1 MSSLLRATLITL
13 ALLTSAGCTSKPV
26 LNTQHDLP
34 ASAQVSEEKV
44 KQAIVAALQK
54 REWTVQ
60 RLSPQ
65 LVQAEITVRNQF
77 YAAIDI
83 RYTRN
88 SYAITYR
95 DSQQPTSINNQAPF
109 VAGVAVPLGA
119 PTATRPPISGFA
131 VRRRCC
137 SRRLARSSCARRP
150 SRRRSRR
157 TAR

>member
-1 MSSLLRATLITL
+1 MSSLLRVTLITL
-13 ALLTSAGCTSKPV
+13 ALLVTAGCTNKPV

-34 ASAQVSEEKV
+34 ADAQVSEEKLKTV
-44 KQAIVAALQK
+44 IVNALQK

-95 DSQQPTSINNQAPF
+95 DSRDLGYKDGKIHRNYNRWVNNLDSDIM
-109 VAGVAVPLGA
+109 AGLRSNGVNEVG
-119 PTATRPPISGFA
+119 TAAQLFEQTG
-131 VRRRCC
+131 
-137 SRRLARSSCARRP
+137 
-150 SRRRSRR
+150 
-157 TAR
+157 TTK

>member
-1 MSSLLRATLITL
+1 MSSLLRVTLITL
-13 ALLTSAGCTSKPV
+13 TLLVTAGCTSKPI

-34 ASAQVSEEKV
+34 ANAQVSEEKMKAV
-44 KQAIVAALQK
+44 IVNALQK

-65 LVQAEITVRNQF
+65 LVQAEITVRNQY

-95 DSQQPTSINNQAPF
+95 DSRDLGYKDGKIHRNYNRWVSMLDRDIL
-109 VAGVAVPLGA
+109 AGL
-119 PTATRPPISGFA
+119 
-131 VRRRCC
+131 
-137 SRRLARSSCARRP
+137 RSAGIQ
-150 SRRRSRR
+150 
-157 TAR
+157 

>member
-13 ALLTSAGCTSKPV
+13 ALLTTAGCTNKPV

-34 ASAQVSEEKV
+34 ATAQLSEDKI
-44 KQAIVAALQK
+44 KQVIVAALQK

-77 YAAIDI
+77 HAEIDI

-95 DSQQPTSINNQAPF
+95 DSRDLGYKDGKIHRNYNRWVSMLDRDIM
-109 VAGVAVPLGA
+109 AGLQSAGMNGVEALKQN
-119 PTATRPPISGFA
+119 
-131 VRRRCC
+131 
-137 SRRLARSSCARRP
+137 
-150 SRRRSRR
+150 
-157 TAR
+157 

>member
-1 MSSLLRATLITL
+1 MSSLLRITLITL
-13 ALLTSAGCTSKPV
+13 ALLVTAGCTSKPI

-34 ASAQVSEEKV
+34 ANAQVSEEKMKTV
-44 KQAIVAALQK
+44 IVNALQK

-65 LVQAEITVRNQF
+65 LVQAEINVRNQY

-95 DSQQPTSINNQAPF
+95 DSRELGYKDGKIHRNYNRWVNNLDSDIMAGLRSNGVNEAGTAAQLFEQTGTSK
-109 VAGVAVPLGA
+109 
-119 PTATRPPISGFA
+119 
-131 VRRRCC
+131 
-137 SRRLARSSCARRP
+137 
-150 SRRRSRR
+150 
-157 TAR
+157 

>member
-1 MSSLLRATLITL
+1 MSSLLRVTLITL
-13 ALLTSAGCTSKPV
+13 ALLVTAGCTSKPI

-34 ASAQVSEEKV
+34 ANAQVSEEKMKMV
-44 KQAIVAALQK
+44 IVNALQK

-65 LVQAEITVRNQF
+65 LVQAEINVRNQY

-95 DSQQPTSINNQAPF
+95 DSRELGYKDGKIHRNYNRWVSMLDRDIMAGLRNNGADG
-109 VAGVAVPLGA
+109 AGAAAQLFEQTG
-119 PTATRPPISGFA
+119 
-131 VRRRCC
+131 
-137 SRRLARSSCARRP
+137 SSKQN
-150 SRRRSRR
+150 
-157 TAR
+157 

>member
-1 MSSLLRATLITL
+1 MSSLLRVTLITL
-13 ALLTSAGCTSKPV
+13 ALLVSAGCTSKPI

-34 ASAQVSEEKV
+34 ANAQVSEEKMKTV
-44 KQAIVAALQK
+44 IVNALQK

-65 LVQAEITVRNQF
+65 LVQAEITVRNQY

-95 DSQQPTSINNQAPF
+95 DSRDLGYKDGKIHRNYNRWVNNLDSDIMAGLRSNGVNEAGTAAQLFEQTGTSK
-109 VAGVAVPLGA
+109 
-119 PTATRPPISGFA
+119 
-131 VRRRCC
+131 
-137 SRRLARSSCARRP
+137 
-150 SRRRSRR
+150 
-157 TAR
+157 

>member
-13 ALLTSAGCTSKPV
+13 ALLSTAGCTSKPV
-26 LNTQHDLP
+26 LNTQHDLAAGP
-34 ASAQVSEEKV
+34 QVSEEQV
-44 KQAIVAALQK
+44 KQVIVNALQK

-77 YAAIDI
+77 YAQIDI

-95 DSQQPTSINNQAPF
+95 DSRDLGYKDGKIHRNYNRWVSMLDRDIL
-109 VAGVAVPLGA
+109 AGL
-119 PTATRPPISGFA
+119 
-131 VRRRCC
+131 
-137 SRRLARSSCARRP
+137 RSAGLQ
-150 SRRRSRR
+150 
-157 TAR
+157 

>member
-13 ALLTSAGCTSKPV
+13 ALLSTAGCTSKPV
-26 LNTQHDLP
+26 LNTQHDLAAGP
-34 ASAQVSEEKV
+34 QVSEEQV
-44 KQAIVAALQK
+44 KQVIVNALQK

-77 YAAIDI
+77 YAQIDI

-95 DSQQPTSINNQAPF
+95 DSRDLGYKDGKIHRNYNRWVSMLDRDIL
-109 VAGVAVPLGA
+109 AGLRGA
-119 PTATRPPISGFA
+119 G
-131 VRRRCC
+131 
-137 SRRLARSSCARRP
+137 LQ
-150 SRRRSRR
+150 
-157 TAR
+157 

>member
-1 MSSLLRATLITL
+1 MSSLLRATLVAL
-13 ALLTSAGCTSKPV
+13 ALLTTAGCTNKPV

-44 KQAIVAALQK
+44 KQVIVAALQK

-65 LVQAEITVRNQF
+65 LVQAEITVRGQF

-95 DSQQPTSINNQAPF
+95 DSRDLGYKDGKIHRNYNRWVSMLDRDIL
-109 VAGVAVPLGA
+109 AGL
-119 PTATRPPISGFA
+119 
-131 VRRRCC
+131 
-137 SRRLARSSCARRP
+137 RSAGMQ
-150 SRRRSRR
+150 
-157 TAR
+157 

>member
-13 ALLTSAGCTSKPV
+13 ALLTTAGCTSKPV
-26 LNTQHDLP
+26 LNTQHELP
-34 ASAQVSEEKV
+34 ATTQRSEETM
-44 KQAIVAALQK
+44 KQVIVAALQK

-65 LVQAEITVRNQF
+65 LVQADITVRGQF

-95 DSQQPTSINNQAPF
+95 DSRELGYKDGKIHRNYNRWVSMLDRDIL
-109 VAGVAVPLGA
+109 AGL
-119 PTATRPPISGFA
+119 
-131 VRRRCC
+131 
-137 SRRLARSSCARRP
+137 RSAGMQ
-150 SRRRSRR
+150 
-157 TAR
+157 

>member
-13 ALLTSAGCTSKPV
+13 ALLTTAGCTSKPV

-34 ASAQVSEEKV
+34 ATAQLSEEKI
-44 KQAIVAALQK
+44 KQVIVAALQK

-77 YAAIDI
+77 HAEIDI

-95 DSQQPTSINNQAPF
+95 DSRDLGYKDGKIHRNYNRWVSMLDRDIM
-109 VAGVAVPLGA
+109 AGLQSAGMNGVEALKQN
-119 PTATRPPISGFA
+119 
-131 VRRRCC
+131 
-137 SRRLARSSCARRP
+137 
-150 SRRRSRR
+150 
-157 TAR
+157 

>member
-13 ALLTSAGCTSKPV
+13 ALLTTAGCTSKPV

-34 ASAQVSEEKV
+34 ANTQASEEKI
-44 KQAIVAALQK
+44 KQVIVAALQK

-60 RLSPQ
+60 RLSPH

-83 RYTRN
+83 RYTRT

-95 DSQQPTSINNQAPF
+95 DSRDLGYKDGKIHRNYNRWISMLDRDILAGLRNYGVNEANTSPQN
-109 VAGVAVPLGA
+109 
-119 PTATRPPISGFA
+119 
-131 VRRRCC
+131 
-137 SRRLARSSCARRP
+137 
-150 SRRRSRR
+150 
-157 TAR
+157 

>member
-13 ALLTSAGCTSKPV
+13 ALLSTAGCTSKPV
-26 LNTQHDLP
+26 LNTQHDLA
-34 ASAQVSEEKV
+34 ASPQVSEEQV
-44 KQAIVAALQK
+44 KQVIVNALQK

-77 YAAIDI
+77 HAEIDI

-95 DSQQPTSINNQAPF
+95 DSRDLGYKDGKIHRNYNRWVSMLDRDIL
-109 VAGVAVPLGA
+109 AGLRGA
-119 PTATRPPISGFA
+119 G
-131 VRRRCC
+131 
-137 SRRLARSSCARRP
+137 LQ
-150 SRRRSRR
+150 
-157 TAR
+157 

>member
-13 ALLTSAGCTSKPV
+13 ALLTTAGCTNKPV

-34 ASAQVSEEKV
+34 VTAQLSEEKV
-44 KQAIVAALQK
+44 KQVIVAALQK

-77 YAAIDI
+77 HAEIDI

-88 SYAITYR
+88 SYTITYR
-95 DSQQPTSINNQAPF
+95 DSRDLGYKDGKIHRNYNRWVSMLDRDIM
-109 VAGVAVPLGA
+109 AGLQSAGMNGVEALKQN
-119 PTATRPPISGFA
+119 
-131 VRRRCC
+131 
-137 SRRLARSSCARRP
+137 
-150 SRRRSRR
+150 
-157 TAR
+157 

>member
-13 ALLTSAGCTSKPV
+13 ALLTTAGCTNKPV

-34 ASAQVSEEKV
+34 ATAQLSEEKI
-44 KQAIVAALQK
+44 KQVIVAALQK

-77 YAAIDI
+77 HAEIDI

-95 DSQQPTSINNQAPF
+95 DSRD
-109 VAGVAVPLGA
+109 LGYKDGKIHRNYNRWEIGRA
-119 PTATRPPISGFA
+119 H
-131 VRRRCC
+131 V
-137 SRRLARSSCARRP
+137 
-150 SRRRSRR
+150 
-157 TAR
+157 

>member
-13 ALLTSAGCTSKPV
+13 ALLTGAGCTSKPV

-34 ASAQVSEEKV
+34 ANAQVNEEKV

-65 LVQAEITVRNQF
+65 QVQAEITVRNQF

-95 DSQQPTSINNQAPF
+95 DSRDLGYKNGKIHRNYNRWVSMLDRDIMAGLRNYGVNDANTAPQN
-109 VAGVAVPLGA
+109 
-119 PTATRPPISGFA
+119 
-131 VRRRCC
+131 
-137 SRRLARSSCARRP
+137 
-150 SRRRSRR
+150 
-157 TAR
+157 

>member
-1 MSSLLRATLITL
+1 MSSLLRVTLITL
-13 ALLTSAGCTSKPV
+13 ALLVTAGCTNKPV

-34 ASAQVSEEKV
+34 VDAQVSEEKMKTV
-44 KQAIVAALQK
+44 IVNALQK

-65 LVQAEITVRNQF
+65 LVQAEINVRNQY

-95 DSQQPTSINNQAPF
+95 DSRDLGYKDGKIHRNYNRWVNNLDSDIM
-109 VAGVAVPLGA
+109 AGLRSNGVNEAG
-119 PTATRPPISGFA
+119 TAAQLFEQTG
-131 VRRRCC
+131 
-137 SRRLARSSCARRP
+137 
-150 SRRRSRR
+150 
-157 TAR
+157 TTK

>member
-54 REWTVQ
+54 REWTVLRQ
-60 RLSPQ
+60 SPQ
-65 LVQAEITVRNQF
+65 LVQAEITVRNQY

-95 DSQQPTSINNQAPF
+95 DSRDLGYKDGKIHRNYNRWVSMLDRDIMAGLRNSGVNEANTAPQD
-109 VAGVAVPLGA
+109 
-119 PTATRPPISGFA
+119 
-131 VRRRCC
+131 
-137 SRRLARSSCARRP
+137 
-150 SRRRSRR
+150 
-157 TAR
+157 

>member
-1 MSSLLRATLITL
+1 MSSLLRAALITL
-13 ALLTSAGCTSKPV
+13 ALLTAAGCTSKPV

-34 ASAQVSEEKV
+34 ANAQVSEEKMKTV
-44 KQAIVAALQK
+44 IVNALQK

-65 LVQAEITVRNQF
+65 LVQAEITVRGQF

-95 DSQQPTSINNQAPF
+95 DSRDLGYKDGKIHRNYNRWVNNLDSDIMAGLRSNGANEAGTAAQLFEQTGTSKQN
-109 VAGVAVPLGA
+109 
-119 PTATRPPISGFA
+119 
-131 VRRRCC
+131 
-137 SRRLARSSCARRP
+137 
-150 SRRRSRR
+150 
-157 TAR
+157 

>member
-13 ALLTSAGCTSKPV
+13 ALLSSAGCTSKPV

-34 ASAQVSEEKV
+34 ANAQVSEEKV

-95 DSQQPTSINNQAPF
+95 DSRDLGYKDGKIHRNYNRWVSMLDRDIMAGLRNYGVNEANTAPQN
-109 VAGVAVPLGA
+109 
-119 PTATRPPISGFA
+119 
-131 VRRRCC
+131 
-137 SRRLARSSCARRP
+137 
-150 SRRRSRR
+150 
-157 TAR
+157 

>member
-13 ALLTSAGCTSKPV
+13 ALLTTAGCTSKPV

-34 ASAQVSEEKV
+34 ATAQVSEEKMKTV
-44 KQAIVAALQK
+44 IVNALQK

-65 LVQAEITVRNQF
+65 LVQAEITVRNQY

-95 DSQQPTSINNQAPF
+95 DSRELGYKDGKIHRNYNRWVSMLDRDIMAALRSNGANEAGSAAQLFEQTGTSK
-109 VAGVAVPLGA
+109 
-119 PTATRPPISGFA
+119 
-131 VRRRCC
+131 
-137 SRRLARSSCARRP
+137 
-150 SRRRSRR
+150 
-157 TAR
+157 

>member
-13 ALLTSAGCTSKPV
+13 ALLSTAGCTSKPV

-34 ASAQVSEEKV
+34 TATQVSEETM
-44 KQAIVAALQK
+44 KQVIVAALQK

-65 LVQAEITVRNQF
+65 MVQAEITVRNQY

-95 DSQQPTSINNQAPF
+95 DSRDLGYKDGKIHRNYNRWVSMLDRDIMAGLQSSGANVPGSAAQVLEQP
-109 VAGVAVPLGA
+109 GA
-119 PTATRPPISGFA
+119 SKQN
-131 VRRRCC
+131 
-137 SRRLARSSCARRP
+137 
-150 SRRRSRR
+150 
-157 TAR
+157 